1 MQKEELYIN
10 NERVELLE
18 SLNPNLTF
26 NIADIAKPDQRKS
39 DFSKTIKLPASK
51 KLRKIFENIF
61 EVNIDLQTFNPNLK
75 TDVLYLVDGE
85 INLDGYL
92 QLKKI
97 NILDNDDIVFECT
110 LFGNTANFIQALGD
124 KELDDTTMLWN
135 NLDHDYTKANQ
146 QASWSATPGTGYVYP
161 LIDYGFSNNFTAIQ
175 FSVNQIFPSVF
186 VKEYVDRMFDA
197 AGFTY
202 QSTFFN
208 SSPFEDLIIPF
219 NSKEFNLSDTT
230 INNRLFDAN
239 TIEFVTAPTTTR
251 LLAPSSDITFNDF
264 QEVTMTVENDP
275 NLVFDPATGTYTC
288 NADGTYDFYFE
299 VDLTGTFEP
308 LQYGG
313 AAPTIDLKC
322 CAAIVGNMIIKHTDA
337 GGNPIGGVLNSGIV
351 GFERFNITYSQPI
364 TAGTSSVTT
373 TGTTA
378 PDNDY
383 MESTTNYQTFNL
395 PVATTTIEAICD
407 FDTDYESVGST
418 YSPRTLTSQPN
429 RYIVTV
435 SNLFVQTGE
444 KLNIEIAANTLSD
457 AYVVNGLWS
466 QYQAGIFTTWTYD
479 PLPLFKGNNL
489 AITPS
494 EMHTGNITLN
504 IANGVFRNRVVNNT
518 YAEGNLIDMYA
529 AIPKKIKQKDFF
541 MSLVKMFNLYI
552 EPDKNNDRNLLIEPR
567 DDFYDNVTQNWSQK
581 LDVSQALEYLPM
593 GALDSKEYLF
603 TYKQDKDYYNE
614 LYNTTWNEIYGQEE
628 QEIDNDFINN
638 KYKTELI
645 FSPTPSVGQLYYDRV
660 IPAIKKYD
668 PNNGYIR
675 TESNIRI
682 LQWGGLKDNLITW
695 SHRSILAGNTNE
707 TQYPYSG
714 HLDDPFAPTIDI
726 NYGFTNEVYWDD
738 TYNNITWTN
747 NNLYNKYY
755 KKFIEEITDVNSK
768 IVKGWFYLRPSDIR
782 NLSFRNQY
790 YFDGAYFRLNKI
802 ENYNPGNPITKCE
815 FFKLKDAETFVPD
828 TATATGGTATLA
840 GKSLPYF
847 KRGEANEIDGNF
859 VSERNVSVKG
869 QNNYV
874 DPSARNVDIIGDNNF
889 VFAGSSNVF
898 VRGNG
903 NSIEGASDV
912 SLINTNNQQIVN
924 SETTIINN
932 EVRGAGSVVTISSSV
947 NADESVAT
955 YLVDTS
961 SANITVN
968 LPTDATIGKIWNVKL
983 IDNTNSC
990 TLRCVGRLIDGN
1002 STEVITRL
1010 NTCLSVQYDGN
1021 DYRII

>member
-337 GGNPIGGVLNSGIV
+337 GGNPIGGVVNSGIV
-351 GFERFNITYSQPI
+351 GLERFNITYSQPI
-364 TAGTSSVTT
+364 TAG
-373 TGTTA
+373 
-378 PDNDY
+378 Y
-383 MESTTNYQTFNL
+383 
-395 PVATTTIEAICD
+395 ATLI
-407 FDTDYESVGST
+407 
-418 YSPRTLTSQPN
+418 LTM
-429 RYIVTV
+429 
-435 SNLFVQTGE
+435 
-444 KLNIEIAANTLSD
+444 KA
-457 AYVVNGLWS
+457 
-466 QYQAGIFTTWTYD
+466 
-479 PLPLFKGNNL
+479 
-489 AITPS
+489 
-494 EMHTGNITLN
+494 
-504 IANGVFRNRVVNNT
+504 
-518 YAEGNLIDMYA
+518 
-529 AIPKKIKQKDFF
+529 
-541 MSLVKMFNLYI
+541 LV
-552 EPDKNNDRNLLIEPR
+552 LLIAHE
-567 DDFYDNVTQNWSQK
+567 
-581 LDVSQALEYLPM
+581 
-593 GALDSKEYLF
+593 
-603 TYKQDKDYYNE
+603 
-614 LYNTTWNEIYGQEE
+614 
-628 QEIDNDFINN
+628 
-638 KYKTELI
+638 
-645 FSPTPSVGQLYYDRV
+645 
-660 IPAIKKYD
+660 
-668 PNNGYIR
+668 
-675 TESNIRI
+675 
-682 LQWGGLKDNLITW
+682 
-695 SHRSILAGNTNE
+695 H
-707 TQYPYSG
+707 
-714 HLDDPFAPTIDI
+714 
-726 NYGFTNEVYWDD
+726 
-738 TYNNITWTN
+738 
-747 NNLYNKYY
+747 
-755 KKFIEEITDVNSK
+755 
-768 IVKGWFYLRPSDIR
+768 
-782 NLSFRNQY
+782 
-790 YFDGAYFRLNKI
+790 
-802 ENYNPGNPITKCE
+802 
-815 FFKLKDAETFVPD
+815 
-828 TATATGGTATLA
+828 
-840 GKSLPYF
+840 
-847 KRGEANEIDGNF
+847 
-859 VSERNVSVKG
+859 
-869 QNNYV
+869 
-874 DPSARNVDIIGDNNF
+874 
-889 VFAGSSNVF
+889 
-898 VRGNG
+898 
-903 NSIEGASDV
+903 
-912 SLINTNNQQIVN
+912 
-924 SETTIINN
+924 
-932 EVRGAGSVVTISSSV
+932 
-947 NADESVAT
+947 
-955 YLVDTS
+955 
-961 SANITVN
+961 
-968 LPTDATIGKIWNVKL
+968 
-983 IDNTNSC
+983 
-990 TLRCVGRLIDGN
+990 
-1002 STEVITRL
+1002 
-1010 NTCLSVQYDGN
+1010 
-1021 DYRII
+1021 